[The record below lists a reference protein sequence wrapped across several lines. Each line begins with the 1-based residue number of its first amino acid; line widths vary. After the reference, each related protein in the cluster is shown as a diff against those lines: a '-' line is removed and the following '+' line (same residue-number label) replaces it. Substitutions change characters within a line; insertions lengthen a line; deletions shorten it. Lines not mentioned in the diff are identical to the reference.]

1 MSTLFPVLFEPI
13 TLVFH
18 CMKIIE
24 RLVDFLN
31 RGLVRIIAGGQ
42 PVYALRKKVQQM
54 YPSHYND
61 IVWMMGP
68 LHIEMAFHS
77 AIGDWLEVCD
87 QTELLEKAKINTLS
101 QAESLLAR
109 GKVERSRSAHQITLV
124 AFKSQSEIT
133 VYEEWEDH
141 LKKSF
146 ANAKY
151 CVLVIEL
158 ESLLFMFVKS
168 LRLAD
173 FSLFVLCLKEMIISV
188 SFRSYTS

>member
-1 MSTLFPVLFEPI
+1 M
-13 TLVFH
+13 
-18 CMKIIE
+18 
-24 RLVDFLN
+24 
-31 RGLVRIIAGGQ
+31 
-42 PVYALRKKVQQM
+42 
-54 YPSHYND
+54 
-61 IVWMMGP
+61 
-68 LHIEMAFHS
+68 
-77 AIGDWLEVCD
+77 
-87 QTELLEKAKINTLS
+87 
-101 QAESLLAR
+101 
-109 GKVERSRSAHQITLV
+109 

-173 FSLFVLCLKEMIISV
+173 FSLFVTCLKEMIISV
-188 SFRSYTS
+188 SFRSYTSWTMDVGVYRKSARPSIYAWEHLCFSKGYFAVKKSKRKFPNIEIEQATSWPEQ